1 MKRGVCWKF
10 TLLAIAAVMLVGGL
24 QPVLADTDTCMM
36 CHEDVVS
43 SHDFANSAHGQ
54 SGIGCVDCHVLED
67 VDAHMSM
74 EEMPEPVDCSSC
86 HGDVAQQHDDSVH
99 AQMGLSCVACHYS
112 IHTVDGGEKSK
123 QSVVDACSTCHDAE
137 AYNTSAHG
145 QGVASGNQDS
155 ASCADCHGVHDVMSL
170 SNADTK
176 TQRKFGTSV
185 CIKCHD
191 NEEMMERNDMRTDI
205 VHTYLGSYHGKRY
218 KLGDPEITATC
229 ADCHGS
235 HGILPSD
242 NPESSVHDDNR
253 AQTCGQCH
261 EGSSYLFGQFYAHG
275 NYHDFDRYPVLVITF
290 WAMTTL
296 LVSTFAVFWLHSILW
311 MIRGIKENKEK
322 KEALAKGEAH
332 IHIPDGHKVYRRFE
346 RKHIFM
352 HLLVIIS
359 FLLLSITGLP
369 IKFSGQPWA
378 QFMIDMLGGTGN
390 AAFLHRIGAGIT
402 FVYFGMALV
411 LSFHFLFIRK
421 DIQGMWLQRLF
432 GPDSLMPTF
441 RDIRDVTAMVRWFLG
456 KGQKPTFERWTY
468 WEKFDFIA
476 VFWGM
481 FAIGGSGLM
490 LWFPEFFGMFLP
502 GWVFNVATIVHS
514 DEALLATGF
523 IFSVH
528 FFNTHLRPE
537 KFPMD
542 FVVFNGE
549 MEKEEFVEERGDQW
563 KRYEEMGITEQ
574 FLKPKKSSSLYNIAL
589 KTFGFIAVAIGLTLF
604 VLIVFA
610 MLNGGH

>member
-1 MKRGVCWKF
+1 MLV
-10 TLLAIAAVMLVGGL
+10 IAAVLLLGGL
-24 QPVLADTDTCMM
+24 QPVLADTDTCLM
-36 CHEDVVS
+36 CHDSVVS
-43 SHDFANSAHGQ
+43 SHEFMDSAHGQ
-54 SGIGCVDCHVLED
+54 SGIGCVDCHALED
-67 VDAHMSM
+67 VDAHMAM
-74 EEMPEPVDCSSC
+74 EEMPSAVDCSSC
-86 HGDVAQQHDDSVH
+86 HADVTEQHSESVH

-112 IHTVDGGEKSK
+112 IHTVKGGETSK
-123 QSVVDACSTCHDAE
+123 QSEVDACSACHDAE
-137 AYNTSAHG
+137 TYSASVHG
-145 QGVASGNQDS
+145 QAVASGNSDS
-155 ASCADCHGVHDVMSL
+155 ASCADCHGVHDVISL

-176 TQRKFGTSV
+176 TERKFGTSV

-191 NEEMMERNDMRTDI
+191 NAEMMERNDVRTD
-205 VHTYLGSYHGKRY
+205 VVYTYLGSYHGKSY
-218 KLGDPEITATC
+218 KLGYPELTATC

-235 HGILPSD
+235 HAVLKKD
-242 NPESSVHDDNR
+242 NPASSINDDNR
-253 AQTCGQCH
+253 AQTCGACH
-261 EGSSYLFGQFYAHG
+261 EGSTYLFGQFYSHG

-332 IHIPDGHKVYRRFE
+332 IHIPDGHKLYRRFE
-346 RKHIFM
+346 RRHIFM

-369 IKFSGQPWA
+369 IKFSSQPWA
-378 QFMIDMLGGTGN
+378 QVMIDILGGTAN
-390 AAFLHRIGAGIT
+390 AALLHRVGAVIT
-402 FVYFGMALV
+402 FVYFSMALV

-421 DIQGMWLQRLF
+421 DIPGMWLQRLF

-441 RDIRDVTAMVRWFLG
+441 RDVRDVTGMVRWFLG
-456 KGQKPTFERWTY
+456 KGPKPTFERWTY

-563 KRYEEMGITEQ
+563 RRYEEQGITEQ
-574 FLKPKKSSSLYNIAL
+574 FLKPKKSSPVYNIAL
-589 KTFGFIAVAIGLTLF
+589 RVFGFIAVAIGLTLF
-604 VLIVFA
+604 VMIVIS

>member
-1 MKRGVCWKF
+1 
-10 TLLAIAAVMLVGGL
+10 
-24 QPVLADTDTCMM
+24 
-36 CHEDVVS
+36 
-43 SHDFANSAHGQ
+43 
-54 SGIGCVDCHVLED
+54 
-67 VDAHMSM
+67 
-74 EEMPEPVDCSSC
+74 
-86 HGDVAQQHDDSVH
+86 
-99 AQMGLSCVACHYS
+99 
-112 IHTVDGGEKSK
+112 
-123 QSVVDACSTCHDAE
+123 
-137 AYNTSAHG
+137 
-145 QGVASGNQDS
+145 
-155 ASCADCHGVHDVMSL
+155 
-170 SNADTK
+170 
-176 TQRKFGTSV
+176 
-185 CIKCHD
+185 
-191 NEEMMERNDMRTDI
+191 MMERNDVRTDI
-205 VHTYLGSYHGKRY
+205 VYTYLGSYHGKRY
-218 KLGDPEITATC
+218 QHGDVEETATC

-235 HGILPSD
+235 HGVMSAEDPTSMI
-242 NPESSVHDDNR
+242 HDDNR
-253 AQTCGQCH
+253 AQTCAQCH

-275 NYHDFDRYPVLVITF
+275 NYHDFDRYPILVITF
-290 WAMTTL
+290 WAMTAL
-296 LVSTFAVFWLHSILW
+296 LVGTFSVFWLHSIMW

-332 IHIPDGHKVYRRFE
+332 IHIPDGHKLYKRFE

-359 FLLLSITGLP
+359 FLLLSVTGLP
-369 IKFSGQPWA
+369 IKFSSQPWA
-378 QFMIDMLGGTGN
+378 HTLIDLLGGSAN
-390 AAFLHRIGAGIT
+390 AAFLHRVGAGIT

-421 DIQGMWLQRLF
+421 DIPGMWLQRLF

-441 RDIRDVTAMVRWFLG
+441 RDIRDVTGMVRWFLG
-456 KGQKPTFERWTY
+456 KGPKPTFERWTY

-490 LWFPEFFGMFLP
+490 LWFPEFFGAFLP
-502 GWVFNVATIVHS
+502 GWVLNVATIVHS

-549 MEKEEFVEERGDQW
+549 LDKEEFLHERGDQW
-563 KRYEEMGITEQ
+563 KRYEELGITEQ
-574 FLKPKKSSSLYNIAL
+574 FLKPKQSSNVYNVAL
-589 KTFGFIAVAIGLTLF
+589 KTFGFIAVAIGVTLF
-604 VLIVFA
+604 VLIVIS

>member
-36 CHEDVVS
+36 CHEDAVN

-99 AQMGLSCVACHYS
+99 AQMGLNCVACHYS
-112 IHTVDGGEKSK
+112 IHSEEGGGKSK
-123 QSVVDACSTCHDAE
+123 QSSVEACSTCHDAE
-137 AYNTSAHG
+137 DYNASVHG

-155 ASCADCHGVHDVMSL
+155 ASCADCHGVHNVTSL
-170 SNADTK
+170 SEATTREAK
-176 TQRKFGTSV
+176 TFATEK
-185 CIKCHD
+185 CIACHD
-191 NEEMMERNDMRTDI
+191 DAEMMERNDIRTDI
-205 VHTYLGSYHGKRY
+205 VYTYLGSYHGKRY
-218 KLGDPEITATC
+218 KHGDAEETATC

-235 HGILPSD
+235 HAVLPAE
-242 NPESSVHDDNR
+242 NPASMVHDDNR
-253 AQTCGQCH
+253 AQTCGACH
-261 EGSSYLFGQFYAHG
+261 DGSSYLFGQFYAHG

-322 KEALAKGEAH
+322 REALARGEAH
-332 IHIPDGHKVYRRFE
+332 IHIPDGHKVYKRFE

-359 FLLLSITGLP
+359 FLLLSVTGLP
-369 IKFSGQPWA
+369 IKFSSQPWA
-378 QFMIDMLGGTGN
+378 HTLIDLLGGSAN
-390 AAFLHRIGAGIT
+390 AAYLHRVGAVIT

-421 DIQGMWLQRLF
+421 DIPGMWLQRLF

-441 RDIRDVTAMVRWFLG
+441 RDIRDVTGMVRWFLG
-456 KGQKPTFERWTY
+456 KGPKPTFERWTY

-490 LWFPEFFGMFLP
+490 LWFPEFFGSFLP
-502 GWVFNVATIVHS
+502 GWILNVATIVHS

-574 FLKPKKSSSLYNIAL
+574 FLKPKTSGRVYNIAL
-589 KTFGFIAVAIGLTLF
+589 RVFGFTAVTIGVVLF
-604 VLIVFA
+604 ILIVIS